1 MRFSK
6 RLERIP
12 PYLFAE
18 IDRMIEEK
26 RARGVDVISFG
37 IGDPDEP
44 TPDSLVESLNTESRR
59 PENHRYP
66 SYFGLPVFRNAAAR
80 WFLERFGVNL
90 DPERE
95 ILPLIGSKEGIAHL
109 ALAVLDPGDIALVP
123 EPGYPV
129 YGMGTLLADAEPYF
143 LPLVRGNGFLPDL
156 SSVPEDITRRAKVLW
171 LNYPN
176 NPTGAVAETGFF
188 EEAVGFARENDLLLA
203 HDNAYSEITYDG
215 FVAPSLLEVPG
226 GMETGVEFHSLSKTF
241 NMTGWRVGF
250 ACGNARA
257 IEALGVVKTNIDS
270 GIFNPIQLAGVR
282 ALEDEGAVATRMT
295 DLYLGRRDLLVAE
308 LSALG
313 WAVTPP
319 RGGIYL
325 WMQVPAGFDSAGFSK
340 HVLERAGVFFTPGS
354 AYGPSG
360 EGYVR
365 ISLTVPSERI
375 NEAVDRLK
383 GVFQQIEP

>member
-1 MRFSK
+1 MRLSK
-6 RLERIP
+6 RLEKIP

-26 RARGVDVISFG
+26 KAQGVDVISFG
-37 IGDPDEP
+37 VGDPDEP
-44 TPDSLVESLNTESRR
+44 TPESLVESLSVESRK
-59 PENHRYP
+59 PANQRYP
-66 SYFGLPVFRNAAAR
+66 SYFGLPVFREAVSG
-80 WFLERFGVNL
+80 WFERRFGVRL
-90 DPERE
+90 DPESE
-95 ILPLIGSKEGIAHL
+95 VLPLIGSKEGIAHL
-109 ALAVLDPGDIALVP
+109 SLAVLDPGDCALVP

-129 YGMGTLLADAEPYF
+129 YGMGALLADAEPYF
-143 LPLVRGNGFLPDL
+143 LPLVAGNGFMPDL
-156 SSVPEDITRRAKVLW
+156 ASVPADVLERAKVLW

-176 NPTGAVAETGFF
+176 NPTGAVAERGYF
-188 EEAVGFARENDLLLA
+188 EEAVRFALENDLLLA

-215 FVAPSLLEVPG
+215 FVAPSVLEVEG
-226 GMETGVEFHSLSKTF
+226 SRDTCVEFHSLSKTF

-250 ACGNARA
+250 ACGNAGA

-282 ALEDEGAVATRMT
+282 ALEKESSVPERMT
-295 DLYLGRRDLLVAE
+295 GLYGERRDLMVRE
-308 LSALG
+308 LRAIG

-319 RGGIYL
+319 RGSIYL
-325 WMQVPAGFDSAGFSK
+325 WMPVPRGFDSAGFSK

-365 ISLTVPSERI
+365 ISLTVPHARI
-375 NEAVDRLK
+375 IEALDRLRE
-383 GVFQQIEP
+383 VFSGN